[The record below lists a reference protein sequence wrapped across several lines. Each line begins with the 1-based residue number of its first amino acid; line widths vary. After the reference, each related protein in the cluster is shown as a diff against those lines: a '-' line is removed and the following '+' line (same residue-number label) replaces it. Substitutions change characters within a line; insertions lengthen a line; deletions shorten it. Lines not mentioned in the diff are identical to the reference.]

1 MIDLWFGIIAF
12 LWTGYFVLEG
22 FDFGVGLLA
31 PFVSR
36 DGDEQRQSLQ
46 TIGPVWDGNEVW
58 LITAV
63 GAMFAA
69 FPAWYAGVFSSFYV
83 PVVLVLVGLI
93 MRGVGL
99 EWRGKV
105 TNPVWC
111 DLGIVVGS
119 ALPAFLWGAVF
130 ANLVLGSALA
140 AVVGGLFTLALCVL
154 HGAVFLALR
163 TDGPVRR
170 RARVAALASGAVTL
184 PLAAVALSG
193 LAFGGGATGTA
204 TGTALDAAL
213 DARSIPALAAM
224 AALAAAV
231 ALIWRRREGWA
242 FAATATAIALTSASV
257 FAELRVAPLDGL
269 TLAEAA
275 SGPYTMTMLTW
286 IGLIALPFVLLY
298 QGWTYWVFRKRVSLV
313 H

>member
-1 MIDLWFGIIAF
+1 VQTVINLWFVIIAF

-36 DGDEQRQSLQ
+36 GPEQHRQSLE

-69 FPAWYAGVFSSFYV
+69 FPAWYAGMFSAFYL
-83 PVVLVLVGLI
+83 PVVLILVGLI
-93 MRGVGL
+93 VRGVGL

-130 ANLVLGSALA
+130 ADLLFDSALA
-140 AVVGGLFTLALCVL
+140 ALVGGLFTLATCVL
-154 HGAVFLALR
+154 HGAVFLSLK

-170 RARVAALASGAVTL
+170 RARATALAASAVVLPLAVAALS
-184 PLAAVALSG
+184 ALG
-193 LAFGGGATGTA
+193 
-204 TGTALDAAL
+204 
-213 DARSIPALAAM
+213 SIPALISM
-224 AALAAAV
+224 AALAAAA
-231 ALIWRRREGWA
+231 ALTFRRREGWA
-242 FAATATAIALTSASV
+242 FAATAGAIALASV
-257 FAELRVAPLDGL
+257 AVFTELRGAPLSGL
-269 TLAEAA
+269 TLTDAA
-275 SGPYTMTMLTW
+275 SGPYTLTMLSW
-286 IGLIALPFVLLY
+286 IGLITLPFVLVY
-298 QGWTYWVFRKRVSLV
+298 QGWTYWVFRKRVALT

>member
-1 MIDLWFGIIAF
+1 MIDLWFVIIAF
-12 LWTGYFVLEG
+12 LWTGYFMLEG

-36 DGDEQRQSLQ
+36 DDTEQRQSLQ

-69 FPAWYAGVFSSFYV
+69 FPAWYAGVFSAFYL

-93 MRGVGL
+93 VRGVGL

-105 TNPVWC
+105 TDPVWC

-130 ANLVLGSALA
+130 ANLVLGTALA
-140 AVVGGLFTLALCVL
+140 AVVGGVFTLALCVL

-170 RARVAALASGAVTL
+170 RARAAALAAGAVTL
-184 PLAAVALSG
+184 PLAVVALAN
-193 LAFGGGATGTA
+193 LAFGAGAAGLPETGPVF
-204 TGTALDAAL
+204 
-213 DARSIPALAAM
+213 DARSVPALAAM
-224 AALAAAV
+224 GALAAAV

-242 FAATATAIALTSASV
+242 FAATATAIALTSVSV
-257 FAELRVAPLDGL
+257 FTVLRVVPLPGL

-275 SGPYTMTMLTW
+275 SGPYTLTMLTW
-286 IGLIALPFVLLY
+286 IGLIALPFVLVY
-298 QGWTYWVFRKRVSLV
+298 QGWTYWVFRKRVSLA

>member
-69 FPAWYAGVFSSFYV
+69 FPAWYAGVFSAFYV

-204 TGTALDAAL
+204 TGTALDA
-213 DARSIPALAAM
+213 RSIPALAAM